1 MHSVL
6 SSPPQYH
13 PSRSFLPPGHLH
25 MHMCEKKLSC
35 GSIQTMHV
43 TLQAKGSSKLL
54 FCVILFEPASPTF
67 SFNPHPHYII
77 RVSLFVFN
85 FFIFFNS

>member
-6 SSPPQYH
+6 SSPQYH

-54 FCVILFEPASPTF
+54 FCVILFEPPTF

-77 RVSLFVFN
+77 RVSLFFFN